1 MVDQTEPNAFALPG
15 GHIFI
20 SRGLLA
26 LANNEDELACVIGHE
41 ITHAH
46 QRHSAAQQG
55 LAKRGLASGYLK
67 EITAGLYDELLVDG
81 DMQISIRIP
90 ETKSLNTD
98 PERRLSKGTVDQIYF
113 AMLLR

>member
-1 MVDQTEPNAFALPG
+1 MDQTEPNAFALPG

-41 ITHAH
+41 ITHAN

-55 LAKRGLASGYLK
+55 LAKRSLAIGYLRAASMASYSR
-67 EITAGLYDELLVDG
+67 EMERAADQGGQTLCATAGYNPMGMSTFLH
-81 DMQISIRIP
+81 
-90 ETKSLNTD
+90 SLDQNQ
-98 PERRLSKGTVDQIYF
+98 RLQ
-113 AMLLR
+113 L